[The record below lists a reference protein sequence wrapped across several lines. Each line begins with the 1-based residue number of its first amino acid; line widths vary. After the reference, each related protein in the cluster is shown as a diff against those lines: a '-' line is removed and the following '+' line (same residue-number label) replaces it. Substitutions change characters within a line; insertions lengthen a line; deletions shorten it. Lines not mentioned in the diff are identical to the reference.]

1 MSDTKKMTAMSSME
15 AFFND
20 LTGASKQGQE
30 QEEKEEGE
38 KRDVPHEGPATDSL
52 SLTSSSSSPTFR
64 LSSSRRRSWD
74 RGRMAITSS
83 FRTLVSPNLDADVGD
98 VTPRRRPGSRRED
111 GRRGNATPDS
121 GNLPAESGKPAAAA
135 TAEER
140 SAAAG
145 ASAAGPTSA
154 RSKRLP
160 SPRILPWPSPG
171 PARMSGDAPL
181 PSPGSPLPRRR
192 SLSMNSAVSDSS
204 QLSDH
209 QQQWAQASRAKAT
222 AEGPA
227 DGLTAAVLPHVSRR
241 RRSGGGGG
249 SGETGGVSPS
259 SAHRG
264 NVGRVLRSSSERG
277 VAVFDND
284 NGGGS
289 GSSPRL
295 VLPKRTSLGAAGSS
309 GSGFNLGVG
318 TSTTTNNNNNAFSG
332 GRAGAR
338 EESASPELVGV
349 TREQRKRAGSGAS
362 VNSLRSPS
370 TPSGRR
376 ASGGPLSRLL
386 PAPTSSI
393 VSGGGDVSTGSD
405 DKSFKADVLAEE
417 QPASTAAAPSG
428 GSGNL
433 AKKKKTF
440 MEKFGDMLEA
450 AAETAIPAAPGGG
463 GVGGSRATPRE
474 WEQWDAAPLLE
485 FMKEEARTTADKARK
500 EEIARTG
507 GDKDKLV
514 ALVKAWYTPFLSQ
527 AEFIRQKEA
536 LTTQHVGM
544 VDDSGRCVSAKSS
557 SSASPVR
564 GRRGGD
570 GSADISPGLF
580 LSRRS
585 RANNASPRSTKP
597 GDALRLSP
605 APEESG

>member
-1 MSDTKKMTAMSSME
+1 
-15 AFFND
+15 
-20 LTGASKQGQE
+20 
-30 QEEKEEGE
+30 
-38 KRDVPHEGPATDSL
+38 
-52 SLTSSSSSPTFR
+52 
-64 LSSSRRRSWD
+64 
-74 RGRMAITSS
+74 
-83 FRTLVSPNLDADVGD
+83 
-98 VTPRRRPGSRRED
+98 
-111 GRRGNATPDS
+111 
-121 GNLPAESGKPAAAA
+121 
-135 TAEER
+135 
-140 SAAAG
+140 
-145 ASAAGPTSA
+145 
-154 RSKRLP
+154 LP

-241 RRSGGGGG
+241 RSGGGGGGGG

-259 SAHRG
+259 STHRG
-264 NVGRVLRSSSERG
+264 NVGRLLRSSSNSERGG

-284 NGGGS
+284 SGGGS
-289 GSSPRL
+289 GGSPRL
-295 VLPKRTSLGAAGSS
+295 VLPRRTSLGATGSS

-318 TSTTTNNNNNAFSG
+318 TTTTTTTNKKKAFSG
-332 GRAGAR
+332 GRAGTR
-338 EESASPELVGV
+338 EESASPELVGF
-349 TREQRKRAGSGAS
+349 TREQRKREGSGAS

-386 PAPTSSI
+386 PAPTGSI
-393 VSGGGDVSTGSD
+393 VSEGGDVSTGSD
-405 DKSFKADVLAEE
+405 NKSVKSDVLAEE
-417 QPASTAAAPSG
+417 QPASMAAAPSG

-463 GVGGSRATPRE
+463 GVGYGSRAATAGPRE

-485 FMKEEARTTADKARK
+485 FMKEEARTTADKSRK

-507 GDKDKLV
+507 GDRDKLV
-514 ALVKAWYTPFLSQ
+514 ALVKTWYTPFLSQ

-557 SSASPVR
+557 SLASPVR
-564 GRRGGD
+564 ERRGGEGGPPSPAI
-570 GSADISPGLF
+570 GSTEFSPGLF

-585 RANNASPRSTKP
+585 RAKNSSPRSTKP

-605 APEESG
+605 APEESGLEPGGGVLDTASARSAAAGATAGEGAGGISRAVVVGYVVDGGGGWRKAGSASSRDIHFLVEVEASSAEGGTRSWACYKR